1 MTFWSAV
8 RYFHSVTPVR
18 IYFRAAMIGIVL
30 LEVELAIQGSRSDA
44 ALVSL
49 LIVQMF
55 AVSTGFR
62 GHATRGHYDPLLT
75 RLPRR
80 TLALAHWTAS
90 ATPGVLAWVAIGAV
104 EGAGARSL
112 RILALDPS
120 AACALLLVSAV
131 AWSVSA
137 PLGPLT
143 GGSLWLTASV
153 AAVVNGGAMK
163 LVGLFHAG
171 VATPTPVRLAIAV
184 ALPPFMVGTPWSAAE
199 IACLAGAAAISVL
212 TTSAYLS
219 RASFPLRE
227 EAS

>member
-8 RYFHSVTPVR
+8 RYFQAVTPVR

-30 LEVELAIQGSRSDA
+30 LEVELAIQGGRSDA

-62 GHATRGHYDPLLT
+62 GHASRGHYDPLLT

-90 ATPGVLAWVAIGAV
+90 AAPGVVAWIAIAVV
-104 EGAGARSL
+104 EGVEARSL

-120 AACALLLVSAV
+120 AVCALLLVSAV

-143 GGSLWLTASV
+143 GGSLWLMASV
-153 AAVVNGGAMK
+153 AAVVNGGVMK

-171 VATPTPVRLAIAV
+171 VATPTPVRLAIAI
-184 ALPPFMVGTPWSAAE
+184 ALPPFMVGAPWSAVE
-199 IACLAGAAAISVL
+199 IACLAGAAAFSVL
-212 TTSAYLS
+212 LASAYLS